1 MYYNN
6 NQGKVLNHY
15 TNKYYTVTVVQTQ
28 EQIIENNPAPNS
40 SVPVIDCSRRAEP
53 VSRPQPVKQ
62 PDAGSYGRS
71 YTKYVNSDGMNFGI
85 TISSDM
91 DL

>member
-6 NQGKVLNHY
+6 KQGKVLNHY
-15 TNKYYTVTVVQTQ
+15 DNGYYSVTVVQVE
-28 EQIIENNPAPNS
+28 EQKIENNPTPS
-40 SVPVIDCSRRAEP
+40 SSIPVIDCSRRAAP

-62 PDAGSYGRS
+62 PEAGSYGRS

-85 TISSDM
+85 SISSDM